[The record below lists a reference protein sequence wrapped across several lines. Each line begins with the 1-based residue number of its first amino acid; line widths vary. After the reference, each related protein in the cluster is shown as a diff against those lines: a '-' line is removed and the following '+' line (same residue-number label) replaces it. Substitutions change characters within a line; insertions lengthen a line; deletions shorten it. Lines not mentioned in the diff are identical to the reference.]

1 MDGHNK
7 EKQFFD
13 SFKKSIDLQHT
24 TSYITFDGIMALEAT
39 FQQEV
44 IYIPSALWAVLSD
57 SLGPVWGPAGP
68 PELEDPDWS

>member
-7 EKQFFD
+7 AKYDKINE
-13 SFKKSIDLQHT
+13 SHRST
-24 TSYITFDGIMALEAT
+24 TYDILDDGVMALEAT

-57 SLGPVWGPAGP
+57 SLGLVWGPAGP
-68 PELEDPDWS
+68 PELADPDWS